1 MRFMRGSCQLVEE
14 AMTFVSTHQT
24 FDQGFHT
31 VAVSVSDELL
41 REEDTRV
48 GWES

>member
-14 AMTFVSTHQT
+14 AMTFVSTNQ
-24 FDQGFHT
+24 FFEQGFHT

-41 REEDTRV
+41 REEDNSV
-48 GWES
+48 DWES